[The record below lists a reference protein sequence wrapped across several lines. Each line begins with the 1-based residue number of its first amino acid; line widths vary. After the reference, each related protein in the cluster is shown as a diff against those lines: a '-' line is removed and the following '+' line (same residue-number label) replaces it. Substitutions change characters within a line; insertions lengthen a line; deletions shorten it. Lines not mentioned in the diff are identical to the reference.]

1 MHYILSLIALG
12 ASASAIQTIN
22 QNSQCTFPMT
32 AVSDPKDGPVENAA
46 IGESRIGGANEQ
58 DVYSLSPP
66 TLSDSQGRNCVVD
79 PSSAQFYCSQG
90 THGNA
95 NFTVAS
101 DGNLMHNGDAKWLA
115 CPDADG
121 SYAIYTD
128 AKPDTAGCKAI
139 TIKTYVHNSQLS
151 LGTVVYFSLSSGDAS
166 CNVLSC
172 PAQASTGSSLTRAA
186 STSTVSVSPISAGTL
201 SAISTPQVTALDPS
215 CPKDISS
222 GEFRFPLLILPTSP
236 EAPDYAFGNS
246 YVAYISHDNTTIF
259 NFDVPESSPYTGKC
273 ALLFLFPYESTL
285 SLQNSTFY
293 FSGIEEEEGENG
305 GLDFALLKDVAD
317 SEVTYKTTPGVEMDY
332 GKTEILPGN
341 NYTIATFPCK
351 SGMSSYSVSSVGDVE
366 LDYFQDSDTTPIG
379 LYIVPC
385 SS

>member
-1 MHYILSLIALG
+1 
-12 ASASAIQTIN
+12 
-22 QNSQCTFPMT
+22 MT

-58 DVYSLSPP
+58 GVYSLSPP
-66 TLSDSQGRNCVVD
+66 TLSDSQGRNCVID

-101 DGNLMHNGDAKWLA
+101 DGNLMHNGNAKWLA
-115 CPDADG
+115 CLDADG

-128 AKPDTAGCKAI
+128 AKSDTTGCKVI
-139 TIKTYVHNSQLS
+139 TIKT
-151 LGTVVYFSLSSGDAS
+151 GDAS

-172 PAQASTGSSLTRAA
+172 LAPASTGSSLTRAA

-201 SAISTPQVTALDPS
+201 SASSTPLVTALDPS

-246 YVAYISHDNTTIF
+246 YVAYISPDNTTIF
-259 NFDVPESSPYTGKC
+259 NFDVPESSPYTGNC

-285 SLQNSTFY
+285 NLQNSPFY

-317 SEVTYKTTPGVEMDY
+317 SEVTYKTTPGVETDY

-341 NYTIATFPCK
+341 TYTIATFPCK
-351 SGMSSYSVSSVGDVE
+351 SGVTSYSVSSVGNVE
-366 LDYFQDSDTTPIG
+366 LDYFQDSDPTPIG